1 VYQIGSVRPVTTR
14 LLLFSTEV
22 AGTRFSNWSSAETS
36 LELETWFSFW
46 SYQIRDNNEGSIS
59 WRKTS
64 WVQEAFSIE
73 KL

>member
-36 LELETWFSFW
+36 LELET
-46 SYQIRDNNEGSIS
+46 
-59 WRKTS
+59 
-64 WVQEAFSIE
+64 
-73 KL
+73 